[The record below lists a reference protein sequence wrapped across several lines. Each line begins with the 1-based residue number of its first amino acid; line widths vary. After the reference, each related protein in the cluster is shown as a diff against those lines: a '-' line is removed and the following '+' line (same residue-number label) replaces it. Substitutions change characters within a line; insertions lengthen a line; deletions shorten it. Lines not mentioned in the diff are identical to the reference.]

1 MAMNQRSAPP
11 QPLVA
16 RRPVAHRRLALLD
29 IARALKRANAAGSA
43 QRPLRGKNLALLS
56 DKTPDGK
63 SSNFQRAATELG
75 AQVAHVRPGE
85 SGIEGASRAA
95 RLLGRL
101 YDAIDCE
108 GLDAATL
115 SRSTAKPACPV
126 FNGLADDAHP
136 TRVLATL
143 LDLQDRSGPPLA
155 GLRVAYLGDASTPR
169 GDALLQAAALT
180 GMELR
185 IGAPRDA
192 WPDAQRLEHATR
204 VAQTTGARLL
214 LLESATDAADGA
226 DFVLDERNGTQ
237 AATADDQ
244 TICDAGRV
252 AEHARLIVPGRPLS
266 SGGQMILEKR
276 SRRRSACK

>member
-1 MAMNQRSAPP
+1 MNQ
-11 QPLVA
+11 PLH
-16 RRPVAHRRLALLD
+16 HRNLWSLDALSFTDVMALLD
-29 IARALKRANAAGSA
+29 MAHALKRANAAGST
-43 QRPLRGKNLALLS
+43 QQPLRGKNLALLS
-56 DKTPDGK
+56 DKTTDGK
-63 SSNFQRAATELG
+63 PSDFQRAATELG

-85 SGIEGASRAA
+85 SRIEGASHVA

-115 SRSTAKPACPV
+115 QQIDREAGVPV

-143 LDLQDRSGPPLA
+143 LDLQDRSGLPLSS
-155 GLRVAYLGDASTPR
+155 LRVAFLGDPRTPR

-185 IGAPRDA
+185 IGAPHDA

-204 VAQTTGARLL
+204 VAQSTGARLL
-214 LLESATDAADGA
+214 LLESAADATDGA

-244 TICDAGRV
+244 RYALQ
-252 AEHARLIVPGRPLS
+252 ALLLS
-266 SGGQMILEKR
+266 TLV
-276 SRRRSACK
+276 